1 MMLDTLYARLLQK
14 YQHVWWGPADLDA
27 SRAATYTLVDG
38 FKPVLVPGAYT
49 HNMVIDLSLDGL
61 AIQALLSDDGQ
72 AASEENVAFRLVRQL
87 ATQLFND
94 VVSTKSP
101 VADALLQHF
110 YRWMASPGAHFY
122 DPNLHNLM
130 QNCMHQLL
138 KQVLAQMKRLGATI
152 VYADVYRLN
161 NVEMALTEYC
171 QKLISTQFTDKFLR
185 LVPDILSHAHT
196 FPTLAGSHLPWTHAA
211 LELVKCFVNPS
222 KSFVLPDIICTQ
234 CNLCRHVDLCREPGL
249 MDDLSALD
257 DRDEVV
263 QSWQCPRCTHLYDL
277 DMLEHRLVHVVH
289 TQHSLPYQLR
299 ELVCKRCNLPNESQ
313 LNTLCGCTGVL
324 QSFAFAYLMV
334 NVAIIAGLACKSSGY
349 LQRAVEGAVML
360 VVVATNLGIAFGL
373 PVPGCPTGYL
383 NQGGTPASVY
393 ETTGSW
399 DPEGA
404 LNWLMV
410 SFMAYI
416 GYVLGGWFLNEPGW
430 VRKTGLLLGSG
441 AAMGL
446 TGLVLCGFRINGG
459 FIPINKNLWSLSFV
473 LVVSGLACAV
483 LAATFL
489 LVDKFGIWG
498 GTPLK
503 QNGMNAIALYIGHE
517 MLMNHAPFSWDRDTS
532 SHVENTLSNL
542 GGAVW

>member
-1 MMLDTLYARLLQK
+1 MTREDC
-14 YQHVWWGPADLDA
+14 DA
-27 SRAATYTLVDG
+27 SRDDCADLAPNENYTFVVQTVYPFTMELRNLDGDKLWVATGITFDEHGNYSLVANRSETGAVTSSMTKTSDG
-38 FKPVLVPGAYT
+38 SSNALITVLLVLVLLWPLACFGLFSWRKHKASRR
-49 HNMVIDLSLDGL
+49 HNVTVT
-61 AIQALLSDDGQ
+61 A
-72 AASEENVAFRLVRQL
+72 
-87 ATQLFND
+87 
-94 VVSTKSP
+94 
-101 VADALLQHF
+101 
-110 YRWMASPGAHFY
+110 
-122 DPNLHNLM
+122 
-130 QNCMHQLL
+130 
-138 KQVLAQMKRLGATI
+138 
-152 VYADVYRLN
+152 
-161 NVEMALTEYC
+161 
-171 QKLISTQFTDKFLR
+171 
-185 LVPDILSHAHT
+185 
-196 FPTLAGSHLPWTHAA
+196 THAA
-211 LELVKCFVNPS
+211 NAMHSDIHVDEMLQELPPSPEDVANKKPPRVECLDVFRGVTIFTMIFVNLGGGGYWYFTHVAWNGLSVADVVFPF
-222 KSFVLPDIICTQ
+222 FVWIMGVTMNIGVAS
-234 CNLCRHVDLCREPGL
+234 HVKKRTPLLNMLLDAVLRSVRLFLLGL
-249 MDDLSALD
+249 L
-257 DRDEVV
+257 
-263 QSWQCPRCTHLYDL
+263 
-277 DMLEHRLVHVVH
+277 LVNDFR
-289 TQHSLPYQLR
+289 SLHGGRIP
-299 ELVCKRCNLPNESQ
+299 
-313 LNTLCGCTGVL
+313 GVL